1 VTARCA
7 GATSSGRDTY
17 QRFVYMAPAQIG
29 ALLNNVP
36 TPWAVVFAGAIGSL
50 TYDLQTYC
58 ASDPPADPGMTAV
71 DWISLLNPLELSA
84 AVLARSKFRDFLGHY
99 FWDTFCKCDD
109 GTIPTPYTPPAAPSD
124 LPAVNNTGVA
134 PTYPTGSPC
143 LVTSTTFHM
152 TPTHFVD
159 RTFSDPIAVPTGS
172 TSVTLTYVPS
182 RHATIGSEEWQINV
196 NCLNSSGAFIG
207 NSANWAEHNG
217 FPQAGTLTA
226 PLTAGTAF
234 IRFACTPT
242 NVQVATDIDVSASVM
257 CGASATPTTPQPCPA
272 DPFTQLQLDQLLQ
285 LVTLIQRQAAPFA
298 YVPGGVHSGLSGAG
312 HLSVQGLLG
321 AKVVL
326 DATGSSVGFLS
337 GDPAEVY
344 AAGWITWGNADGS
357 SHRQF
362 ITHSPFVSLPALA
375 GQYTRLG
382 YTLGDGVS
390 ATITEL
396 VREP

>member
-1 VTARCA
+1 MTVRCG

-58 ASDPPADPGMTAV
+58 ATDPPADPGMTAV

-84 AVLARSKFRDFLGHY
+84 AVLAKSKFRDWLGHY
-99 FWDTFCKCDD
+99 FWDTFCRCDD

-124 LPAVNNTGVA
+124 LPVVNSPSVG
-134 PTYPTGSPC
+134 PTYPTGTPC
-143 LVTSTTFHM
+143 LTASATFHM

-159 RTFSDPIAVPTGS
+159 RTFSDAIAVPAGA

-217 FPQAGTLTA
+217 FTPAGALTA
-226 PLTAGTAF
+226 ALATGTAF

-242 NVQVATDIDVSASVM
+242 NVQVATDIDVSASVL
-257 CGASATPTTPQPCPA
+257 CGASATPTTPLPCPA

-285 LVTLIQRQAAPFA
+285 LVTLIQRQIVPFA
-298 YVPGGVHSGLSGAG
+298 YVSGTAHTGLTGQGSFG
-312 HLSVQGLLG
+312 VQGLIG
-321 AKVVL
+321 ARIHVASFGANVGL
-326 DATGSSVGFLS
+326 DD
-337 GDPAEVY
+337 GDPDVLWN
-344 AAGWITWGNADGS
+344 AGWVNWGNADGVS
-357 SHRQF
+357 PRQW
-362 ITHSPFVSLPALA
+362 ITNADQLTLPSVS
-375 GQYTRLG
+375 GQYTSFHYSLG
-382 YTLGDGVS
+382 PGV
-390 ATITEL
+390 AIDITEL
-396 VREP
+396 AREP